1 MNVSRIPKVKESF
14 SFIASEIYYDSSRFD
29 QVYDRNKENQTV
41 PKNGIRHVLV
51 NYFGRPIPQKDLAKF
66 KGFIGTEFIIT
77 EKEQILP
84 LLNVTVERVEFL
96 IVWRD
101 NNFNA
106 SNPNGYD
113 EFQEM
118 LDFNNKIKK
127 YAAFNLKTKI
137 YYFNESNEALNFIK
151 RKKFNKIILISNGG
165 NNGIGFIND
174 ARKIIG
180 NNTISLITCF
190 VARNYMNLVQKSE
203 NIFLNSKHYN
213 CIKEFLC
220 YATSK
225 NINGLNNLQKDVE
238 NKLKELDSSFS
249 FKPLNNKAFNLY
261 NFIR

>member
-1 MNVSRIPKVKESF
+1 M
-14 SFIASEIYYDSSRFD
+14 
-29 QVYDRNKENQTV
+29 
-41 PKNGIRHVLV
+41 
-51 NYFGRPIPQKDLAKF
+51 
-66 KGFIGTEFIIT
+66 
-77 EKEQILP
+77 
-84 LLNVTVERVEFL
+84 
-96 IVWRD
+96 
-101 NNFNA
+101 
-106 SNPNGYD
+106 
-113 EFQEM
+113 
-118 LDFNNKIKK
+118 
-127 YAAFNLKTKI
+127 
-137 YYFNESNEALNFIK
+137 
-151 RKKFNKIILISNGG
+151 IILISNGG

-249 FKPLNNKAFNLY
+249 FKPLNNKAFNFPY
-261 NFIR
+261 FKDGGSFNDIKF